1 MTTRHIVGYLLLMLM
16 IVAGAAAVRWAM
28 YNSERNVR
36 RRERRAR
43 RDRYRT
49 QLARQTS
56 ATDQNPDAGGEI

>member
-1 MTTRHIVGYLLLMLM
+1 MTTRHVIGYLLLLLMLAA
-16 IVAGAAAVRWAM
+16 IAAGVRWAI

-49 QLARQTS
+49 QLAQES
-56 ATDQNPDAGGEI
+56 ATADEGGGSAE